1 MIIALLTV
9 RYRYA
14 QIEAVKIAPVALVLS
29 VKRVLFFFATVG
41 GGKIFAECDLFKKS
55 IATMIMVAGAMLI
68 WEA

>member
-1 MIIALLTV
+1 
-9 RYRYA
+9 
-14 QIEAVKIAPVALVLS
+14 VKIAPVALVLS